1 MAMRMMA
8 GQNAPSAQRFL
19 DRAPNPVST
28 NSFPKLL
35 VHRRRCRR
43 RRELPRKFGSRVL
56 ALAIVS
62 GILSA
67 SGGKVVCADLLIE
80 GQPNAIHLEAH
91 DVPLRQLLDAMQRKF
106 NLHYRTDA
114 ALDTP
119 VTGIFNGPLRR
130 VTMRLLDDYDFMMKV
145 TPERIE
151 VLVMRRNTL
160 ASSAGAP

>member
-1 MAMRMMA
+1 MHGRC
-8 GQNAPSAQRFL
+8 
-19 DRAPNPVST
+19 
-28 NSFPKLL
+28 
-35 VHRRRCRR
+35 CRR
-43 RRELPRKFGSRVL
+43 RRELPRKFGSRILVF
-56 ALAIVS
+56 AIAS

-67 SGGKVVCADLLIE
+67 SAGKAACADLLIAGE
-80 GQPNAIHLEAH
+80 PNAIHIEAH
-91 DVPLRQLLDAMQRKF
+91 DIPLRQLLDAMQRKF

-130 VTMRLLDDYDFMMKV
+130 VTVRLLDDYDFVMKV

-160 ASSAGAP
+160 ASSSAAP